1 MNILIV
7 DDLPAIV
14 ESIKN
19 GVNWESVG
27 VDKVYTA
34 CSAKEAKLLLT
45 NFHIDV
51 MLCDIEMPEENGLE
65 LAAWAKAQEESP
77 EIVFLTAHAEFDYI
91 MEAMHMGSFDYV
103 LQPVKFDAVEK
114 VLLKAKKKIQE
125 TKRFQRLESITQ
137 NTEKH
142 RERILELMLTKNEQN
157 LEQEADKICQDYM
170 EMCKYQFERCVV
182 FQMIVDVARWK
193 RLTYVKRQQEVKKI
207 LENTFLSLFDEY
219 QIRVVVTAAKEESF
233 WVLILTEQG
242 SISRKIW
249 GQKIVEFYEFVERNM
264 DFSVAVYPSST
275 EVDANFLAV
284 YRSLLDTRQE
294 NEEKVPGIYAEARK
308 TVTGRS
314 VHPAVKQALK
324 YIDHNMNKN
333 LSRTEVAKAVN
344 VSEEYFSRLFRQ
356 ETGDTFKAYIQ
367 MVKMEEAKKLLK
379 ETGFSIGIIASK
391 VGYSNFSH
399 FTQMFRSYT
408 GMAPQEYRKT
418 ENDGS

>member
-14 ESIKN
+14 ASIKN
-19 GVNWESVG
+19 GVNWEKVE
-27 VDKVYTA
+27 VERVYTA

-45 NFHIDV
+45 NFPIDV

-65 LAAWAKAQEESP
+65 LATWAKAQDESL

-91 MEAMHMGSFDYV
+91 MEAMHLGSFDYV
-103 LQPVKFDAVEK
+103 LQPVKFETVEQ
-114 VLLKAKKKIQE
+114 VLLKVKKKMQE
-125 TKRFQRLESITQ
+125 TRKFQRLESITQ

-142 RERILELMLTKNEQN
+142 RECILELMLSKNEQN

-170 EMCKYQFERCVV
+170 ELCKYHFEHCVV
-182 FQMIVDVARWK
+182 FQMIVEVTRWK

-219 QIRVVVTAAKEESF
+219 SIRVVVTAGKEESY
-233 WVLILTEQG
+233 WVLILTEKER
-242 SISRKIW
+242 IPRNIW
-249 GQKIVEFYEFVERNM
+249 AQKIIEFYEFVERNM
-264 DFSVAVYPSST
+264 DFSVAIYPSAS
-275 EVDANFLAV
+275 EVDSDFLSV
-284 YRSLLDTRQE
+284 YRNLLNTQQE
-294 NEEKVPGIYAEARK
+294 NEEKISGIYTEVRK
-308 TVTGRS
+308 TKRGKM
-314 VHPAVKQALK
+314 VHPAIKQALK

-356 ETGDTFKAYIQ
+356 ETGDTFKDYIQ
-367 MVKMEEAKKLLK
+367 MVKMEEAKKFLK

-399 FTQMFRSYT
+399 FTQMFRNYT
-408 GMAPQEYRKT
+408 GMTPQEYRKT
-418 ENDGS
+418 ENTES